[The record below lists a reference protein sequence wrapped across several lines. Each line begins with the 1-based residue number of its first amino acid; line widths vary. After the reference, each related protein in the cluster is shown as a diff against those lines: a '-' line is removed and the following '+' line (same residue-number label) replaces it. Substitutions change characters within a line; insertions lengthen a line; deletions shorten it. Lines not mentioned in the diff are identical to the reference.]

1 MFSTHQ
7 KGEIGKLKVQ
17 TRATELGYTVS
28 IPAVE
33 SRYDLVLD
41 DGKQLLRVQVKYSDE
56 VIGGA
61 VAVGLKTECRN
72 SGYRRNYEAGEIDV
86 VIAYL
91 PATGKC
97 YWLTPKEFAGVGSVA
112 LRLEPAKNN
121 QKKGVRLAKDFEW

>member
-1 MFSTHQ
+1 MFTTHQ
-7 KGEIGKLKVQ
+7 KGEIGKLKAQ
-17 TRATELGYTVS
+17 TRATELGYIVS

-41 DGKQLLRVQVKYSDE
+41 DGKKMYRVQVKYSDE

-61 VAVGLKTECRN
+61 VSVGLKTECRN
-72 SGYRRNYEAGEIDV
+72 SGYSRVYNKDEIDI

-97 YWLTPKEFAGVGSVA
+97 YWLTPLEFDRAGSVS
-112 LRLEPAKNN
+112 LRLEPTKNN
-121 QKKGVRLAKDFEW
+121 QRKGVRFARDFEW